1 MAVNAKYWRC
11 TILHADNQTKVEYQ
25 SLFAVSPGDIV
36 VVPSPSGEE
45 RVGLVLDA
53 APNEYERRGYRYILR
68 FCSDE
73 EPARL
78 LRQREKAKTEKDK
91 RFKTAGQLAKLAIKE
106 ALAQNGV
113 GKEKIEASQGRIQ
126 SVLAPIQ
133 AQKEAELQKEA
144 NALVDCSLGLRL
156 SADGKTVTGF
166 ARIRPKGKVI
176 LRIPSGVETIQ
187 DDALMRVKFDRLYIP
202 KSLKCLGK
210 YTLQNAKGEAKPISS
225 IEVEE
230 GNEQFF
236 NDGTGFYS
244 LEEGKKTLVRLLDHT
259 LTTYTSPGDV
269 TGFAEDAFA
278 CSPELK
284 KIVVSE
290 GAETFDEYALPDDT
304 QVEEVFLPRTLKHF
318 IPRGTT
324 AYYNGERRAFFRV
337 DEESENLFLDE
348 DSLYEILEDGSYK
361 LVTSQYDG
369 KGIPLILEGT
379 SVIGE
384 SAFRGKMEME
394 TIDLPDSLRVIE
406 EEAFCGSGLETL
418 VVPEG
423 VRQVG
428 KRAFAWCN
436 DLKRVQL
443 YPNLEDIAEDAFEEC
458 AELRNIKTVGTR
470 QVFMYEND
478 IVKKRKGNGE

>member
-1 MAVNAKYWRC
+1 MAMYWRC
-11 TILHADNQTKVEYQ
+11 TILHADNQTRVEYQ
-25 SLFAVSPGDIV
+25 SLFSVFPGDIV

-45 RVGLVLDA
+45 RVGLVLNA
-53 APNEYERRGYRYILR
+53 TPNEYERRGYRYILR

-73 EPARL
+73 EPAHL
-78 LRQREKAKTEKDK
+78 LRQKEKAKAEKEN
-91 RFKTAGQLAKLAIKE
+91 RFKTAEQLAKLAIKE
-106 ALAQNGV
+106 SLAQNGI
-113 GKEKIEASQGRIQ
+113 GKEKIAASQRRIQ
-126 SVLAPIQ
+126 AVLAPIQ

-156 SADGKTVTGF
+156 SADGKMVTGF
-166 ARIRPKGKVI
+166 ARIRPKGKVC

-187 DDALMRVKFDRLYIP
+187 DDALLRVKIDRLYIP
-202 KSLKCLGK
+202 KSLKSLGK
-210 YTLQNAKGEAKPISS
+210 YILQDAKGAPKPIES
-225 IEVEE
+225 IEVED
-230 GNEQFF
+230 GSNHFLC
-236 NDGTGFYS
+236 DGTGFYS
-244 LEEGKKTLVRLLDHT
+244 ISGKRKTLVRLMDHA
-259 LTTYTSPGDV
+259 LTVYTSPCDV

-290 GAETFDEYALPDDT
+290 GVETFDEYSLPDDT

-324 AYYNGERRAFFRV
+324 SYFNGARRAFFRV
-337 DEESENLFLDE
+337 DEDNEKLFLDE

-361 LVTSQYDG
+361 LVTCQYDG
-369 KGIPLILEGT
+369 KGIPLILDGT

-384 SAFRGKMEME
+384 MAFRGKMELE

-406 EEAFCGSGLETL
+406 EEAFCVSGLETL
-418 VVPEG
+418 VIPEG
-423 VRQVG
+423 VRQIG

-436 DLKRVQL
+436 NLKKIQL
-443 YPNLEDIAEDAFEEC
+443 YPNLEEVAEDAFEEC

-470 QVFMYEND
+470 RVFMYENG
-478 IVKKRKGNGE
+478 IVKKENQ